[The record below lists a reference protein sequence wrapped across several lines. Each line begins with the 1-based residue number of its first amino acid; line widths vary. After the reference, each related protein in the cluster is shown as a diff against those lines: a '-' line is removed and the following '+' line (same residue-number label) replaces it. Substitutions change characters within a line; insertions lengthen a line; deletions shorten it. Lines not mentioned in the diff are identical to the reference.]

1 MRQHDGAEKKPG
13 SGFPSGS
20 EDRSGFCWQHS
31 CCPHQTTPLLCLH
44 KRNVRCCLIVC
55 ITTPSC
61 MCSISCFGHH
71 LHQMKIKS
79 KWRATKLTVFAQIQW
94 SKIWWNCLFYFLI
107 EKCKTSPR
115 PPPITC
121 IQVFHKPGENTGY
134 VHTHHCS
141 GTHWHPNQQLRDNIV
156 PCQ

>member
-1 MRQHDGAEKKPG
+1 MRQHGGAEKKPG

-31 CCPHQTTPLLCLH
+31 CCSHQTTPLLCLH

-61 MCSISCFGHH
+61 MCSISCFGHR
-71 LHQMKIKS
+71 LRQMKIKS

-107 EKCKTSPR
+107 EKFK
-115 PPPITC
+115 PPPRQLHASKSSTNQGKILDMC
-121 IQVFHKPGENTGY
+121 IHTTAQEHTGIL
-134 VHTHHCS
+134 TNNS
-141 GTHWHPNQQLRDNIV
+141 ETI
-156 PCQ
+156 